1 MLINVEKGE
10 QKMKTKHKIFS
21 ALESGSMWISN
32 KIERKIKKKQSQ
44 NDADVFANLEKLH
57 KLKEQGVI
65 NESDYEELKLKL
77 KERI

>member
-1 MLINVEKGE
+1 
-10 QKMKTKHKIFS
+10 MKTKYKILS
-21 ALESGSMWISN
+21 VLEGGSKWISS

-44 NDADVFANLEKLH
+44 NDADIFANLEKLH

>member
-1 MLINVEKGE
+1 
-10 QKMKTKHKIFS
+10 MKTKYKILS
-21 ALESGSMWISN
+21 ALESGSKWISN

-44 NDADVFANLEKLH
+44 NAADVFANLEKLH
-57 KLKEQGVI
+57 KLKKQCVI

>member
-1 MLINVEKGE
+1 
-10 QKMKTKHKIFS
+10 MKTKYKILS
-21 ALESGSMWISN
+21 ALESGSKWISD

-44 NDADVFANLEKLH
+44 NDAEVFSNLEKLH

-65 NESDYEELKLKL
+65 NESDYEELKIKL